1 MALTR
6 REWGLATLGLAT
18 GTASHVGCSPV
29 GEESPPREK
38 SAAEPDPAAAVL
50 NRSVVIDLHCDTPMR
65 ITGEGF
71 DLGRLH
77 DYGQVDIPRL
87 RRGGVSGIFFS
98 IYTSAT
104 GQTPRE
110 ASKRALEI
118 IDAVSEQVARHP
130 EDLVPAT
137 SADEIVQA
145 KQQDKIAVLMGVE
158 GGHMIDSSL
167 AALQTLFGLGA
178 RYLTLTHGA
187 HTPWAD
193 SSAAPPV
200 SNGLTPLGREIV
212 QEMNRLGMMVD
223 VSHVSD
229 RTFHD
234 ALDASSAPIIASHSS
249 CRALASHARNMSDEM
264 LRALARN
271 GGVVH
276 INYYNAF
283 LDDEFDWP
291 DHALKDL
298 ESKRAAIRREYPA
311 PTSTAFD
318 PRRREAALREVNR
331 EQIARVGR
339 PPLSRLIDHFEHAA
353 RVAGVDHV
361 GLGSDFDGVRDQLPQ
376 GMEDISKIPNLIAAL
391 LDRGFSEA
399 DVEKI
404 LGGNTLRVMRQVE
417 QIAGRS

>member
-1 MALTR
+1 MTLTR

-18 GTASHVGCSPV
+18 ATSSSISCSP
-29 GEESPPREK
+29 GSEESPSEETSPGE
-38 SAAEPDPAAAVL
+38 ANPAASVL
-50 NRSVVIDLHCDTPMR
+50 KRSVVIDLHCDTPMR
-65 ITGEGF
+65 IISEGF
-71 DLGRLH
+71 DLGQLH

-87 RRGGVSGIFFS
+87 RQGGVTGVFFS

-104 GQTPRE
+104 GQTPRQ
-110 ASKRALEI
+110 AAKRALEI
-118 IDAVSEQVARHP
+118 VDAVTKQVTRHP
-130 EDLVPAT
+130 ADLVLAT

-145 KQQDKIAVLMGVE
+145 KQENKIAILMGVE
-158 GGHMIDSSL
+158 GGHMIDSSV
-167 AALQTLFGLGA
+167 AALGTLFGLGV
-178 RYLTLTHGA
+178 RYLTLTHSA

-229 RTFHD
+229 QTFYD
-234 ALDASSAPIIASHSS
+234 ALEASSAPIIASHSS

-264 LRALARN
+264 LRDLAQN

-283 LDDEFDWP
+283 LDDDFDRP
-291 DHALKDL
+291 DRELEDL
-298 ESKRAAIRREYPA
+298 ESKRRAIRQEYSA
-311 PTSTAFD
+311 GSKQ
-318 PRRREAALREVNR
+318 REAALRGVNR

-339 PPLSRLIDHFEHAA
+339 PPLSRLVDHFEHAA
-353 RVAGVDHV
+353 QVAGVEHV
-361 GLGSDFDGVRDQLPQ
+361 GLGSDFDGVRDQLPE
-376 GMEDISKIPNLIAAL
+376 GMEDISKTPDLVSAL
-391 LDRGFSEA
+391 LGRGFSET

-404 LGGNTLRVMRQVE
+404 LGGNTLRVMRRVE
-417 QIAGRS
+417 QIATQS

>member
-1 MALTR
+1 MTFTR

-18 GTASHVGCSPV
+18 AATSNVGCSPGSEESSPGERSV
-29 GEESPPREK
+29 GE
-38 SAAEPDPAAAVL
+38 ADPAAAVL
-50 NRSVVIDLHCDTPMR
+50 DRSVVIDLHCDTPMR

-77 DYGQVDIPRL
+77 DYGQVDIPRM
-87 RRGGVSGIFFS
+87 RRGGISGTFFS

-118 IDAVSEQVARHP
+118 IDVVREQVARHP

-145 KQQDKIAVLMGVE
+145 KQEDKIAILTGVE
-158 GGHMIDSSL
+158 GGHMIDSSV
-167 AALQTLFGLGA
+167 AALETLFGLGV
-178 RYLTLTHGA
+178 RYLTLTHNA

-212 QEMNRLGMMVD
+212 QEMNRLGMMAD
-223 VSHVSD
+223 VSHASD
-229 RTFHD
+229 QTFYD
-234 ALDASSAPIIASHSS
+234 ALEVSSAPIIASHSS

-264 LRALARN
+264 LRALAQN

-283 LDDEFDWP
+283 LDDDFDRP
-291 DHALKDL
+291 DRELQDL
-298 ESKRAAIRREYPA
+298 ESKRAAIRRRY
-311 PTSTAFD
+311 SRD
-318 PRRREAALREVNR
+318 PKQREAALREVNR

-353 RVAGVDHV
+353 RVAGVEHV

-376 GMEDISKIPNLIAAL
+376 GMEDISKIPNLVSAL
-391 LDRGFSEA
+391 LERGFSQA

-404 LGGNTLRVMRQVE
+404 LGGNTLRVMRRVE
-417 QIAGRS
+417 QIAEHS

>member
-1 MALTR
+1 MTFTR
-6 REWGLATLGLAT
+6 REWALTTLGLAT
-18 GTASHVGCSPV
+18 AGTSSIGCSP
-29 GEESPPREK
+29 GREK
-38 SAAEPDPAAAVL
+38 SPSEEASGGEPDPAAAVL

-65 ITGEGF
+65 ITSEGF

-77 DYGQVDIPRL
+77 DYGQVDIPRM
-87 RRGGVSGIFFS
+87 RQGGVTGVFFS

-118 IDAVSEQVARHP
+118 IYTVTEQVARHP
-130 EDLVPAT
+130 ADLVLAT

-145 KQQDKIAVLMGVE
+145 KQENKIAILMGVE
-158 GGHMIDSSL
+158 GGHMIDSRV
-167 AALQTLFGLGA
+167 AALRTLFGLGV
-178 RYLTLTHGA
+178 RYLTLTHSA

-229 RTFHD
+229 QTFYD
-234 ALDASSAPIIASHSS
+234 ALEASSAPIIASHSS

-264 LRALARN
+264 LRDLAQN
-271 GGVVH
+271 EGVVH

-283 LDDEFDWP
+283 LDDDFDRP
-291 DHALKDL
+291 DRELEDL
-298 ESKRAAIRREYPA
+298 ESKRRAIRQEYA
-311 PTSTAFD
+311 ADTKQ
-318 PRRREAALREVNR
+318 REAALREVNR
-331 EQIARVGR
+331 EQIARIGR
-339 PPLSRLIDHFEHAA
+339 PALSRLVDHFEHAA
-353 RVAGVDHV
+353 QVAGVEHV
-361 GLGSDFDGVRDQLPQ
+361 GLGSDFDGVRDQLPE
-376 GMEDISKIPNLIAAL
+376 GMEDISKIPDLVSAL
-391 LDRGFSEA
+391 LDRGFPDA

-404 LGGNTLRVMRQVE
+404 LGGNTLRVMRRVE
-417 QIAGRS
+417 QIAKQG